1 MGLKGPFLYSV
12 LFKKGKKGYR
22 DKATLIY
29 RDIIFKYAHLVK
41 KEGQPISRAFKDYEL
56 ANWLL
61 DNNQDFID
69 HYTYDLDRHTNQN
82 SRVKNTIRDIKAKID
97 DLIELGLMSRAGT
110 VKQAKGTG
118 IVFLYEFTQ
127 HTYFFL
133 ALLRSVGDENA
144 DEEVYNIY
152 QKILTDENAPSIFIF
167 YSHLFKKIKERGLF
181 SELIVYPLTEAFFT
195 NKTYS
200 HIMELI
206 YAKRELDDQKIMI
219 WNSLQSETLK
229 ELDKDTRDRVL
240 LILRDKIQDNIVSK
254 VRSLKDYEEGLI
266 RSKESVQ
273 TLAVESYCEGCNT
286 CVCALVDVIE
296 YLDAISFPT
305 DEPIRR
311 ICPTC
316 SNNSLIIPKIP
327 P

>member
-1 MGLKGPFLYSV
+1 LKGPFLYSV

-22 DKATLIY
+22 TKGTAIY
-29 RDIIFKYAHLVK
+29 RDIIFRYALLVK
-41 KEGQPISRAFKDYEL
+41 KEGQPTSRGFKDYEL
-56 ANWLL
+56 ADWLL
-61 DNNQDFID
+61 DNNKDFK
-69 HYTYDLDRHTNQN
+69 DLYSKRPDWHTKKN
-82 SRVKNTIRDIKAKID
+82 SRKKNTIRKIQGKVD
-97 DLIELGLMSRAGT
+97 DLIKLGLMRRAGT
-110 VKQAKGTG
+110 VKQSKGTG
-118 IVFLYEFTQ
+118 SVFLYEFTQ

-133 ALLRSVGDENA
+133 ALLRSVGDESA

-152 QKILTDENAPSIFIF
+152 QTILTDKNAPSIFTF

-181 SELIVYPLTEAFFT
+181 SELIIYPLTEAFFT

-206 YAKRELDDQKIMI
+206 YAERELDDQKIII

-240 LILRDKIQDNIVSK
+240 LILRDKIQQNIVSK
-254 VRSLKDYEEGLI
+254 VRSLKDYEEALI
-266 RSKESVQ
+266 RSKESTQ

-286 CVCALVDVIE
+286 NVCALVDIME
-296 YLDAISFPT
+296 YLDAISFPM
-305 DEPIRR
+305 DESIRR

-316 SNNSLIIPKIP
+316 SNNTLIIPKIP